1 MNDFNLST
9 PAVISLCEKH
19 RYWLTRRISQS
30 FRWIKPVVFV
40 MLNPSTADANND
52 DPTIRRCI
60 DYTKL
65 WGCTDLI
72 VVNLFSFRA
81 TEPSE
86 LYKQSIGDL
95 ICKANND
102 AIRRASE
109 LAHTGFI
116 VCAWGEHG
124 KYLDRAEEVLS
135 TLPVEN
141 TYCLKLNKSGQPAH
155 PLYQKKDAELIKLS
169 EIIK

>member
-1 MNDFNLST
+1 
-9 PAVISLCEKH
+9 
-19 RYWLTRRISQS
+19 
-30 FRWIKPVVFV
+30 

-60 DYTKL
+60 NYAKL

-72 VVNLFSFRA
+72 VVNLFSLRA
-81 TEPSE
+81 TDPSE
-86 LYKQSIGDL
+86 LYKQETGEL
-95 ICKANND
+95 ICKNNND
-102 AIRRASE
+102 AIIRAAE
-109 LAHTGFI
+109 LAQTGFV

-135 TLPVEN
+135 MFPVEN

-155 PLYQKKDAELIKLS
+155 PLYQKKDAELIKMIRKQANEVS
-169 EIIK
+169 K